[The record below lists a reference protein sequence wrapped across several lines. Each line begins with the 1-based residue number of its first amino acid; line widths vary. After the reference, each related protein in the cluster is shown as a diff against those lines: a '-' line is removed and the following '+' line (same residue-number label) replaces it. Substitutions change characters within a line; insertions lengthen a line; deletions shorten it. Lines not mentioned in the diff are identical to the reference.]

1 MLASRNKDSETEY
14 VSVSPLRGARRS
26 LKFLVLVNNEP
37 ILINCDLFRDRFY
50 ARAAKQNASIET
62 FPVLTSSLFPSFKFQ
77 LLRVYRVDK
86 NNETRWL
93 IIAPLLSY
101 APFKRMIIIISFET
115 DRSFQ
120 ISRWRKKRKDLSK
133 SIESLST
140 FDSRWYI

>member
-1 MLASRNKDSETEY
+1 M
-14 VSVSPLRGARRS
+14 
-26 LKFLVLVNNEP
+26 LVNNEQ

-120 ISRWRKKRKDLSK
+120 ISRWAEKEEKGSFQIDRVSFNFRLAM
-133 SIESLST
+133 I
-140 FDSRWYI
+140 YIITSNYVFLK

>member
-1 MLASRNKDSETEY
+1 M
-14 VSVSPLRGARRS
+14 
-26 LKFLVLVNNEP
+26 LVNNEP

-120 ISRWRKKRKDLSK
+120 ISRWAEKEEKGSFQIDRVSFNFRLAM
-133 SIESLST
+133 I
-140 FDSRWYI
+140 YIITSNYVFLK